1 LYSDISDIQNLKKIS
16 DESMKEFTDDFELYT
31 TIASACK
38 KNSLLNE
45 TVFAYKKAIGL
56 NNKSTRIY
64 QYLGEVYLEL
74 GDSKNAINSFKE
86 CISIDSDN
94 ELYNWLLSKAY
105 LLDSQIDKAKEQINI
120 AIKSYSGD
128 KNYFIQYAEICGEL
142 YKDTYPEL
150 EKLMINYID
159 ETKLY
164 NGRSEE
170 IKNKIFEFLEKCDS
184 GSNNEIILFELWE
197 YFNDSDILY
206 FLKEGS
212 DNVKYHLRKN
222 KSLTSEQLNL
232 LSNNLNESVFRLMF
246 NFENIDSNI
255 KANNGEPI
263 ESKDDLIWILEEI
276 LDRVI
281 STIEAVEY
289 YEEDTRF
296 EDYDDIDDLINAV
309 KEKFE
314 DLKEIIEFKNDPL
327 EIEDTGTNCDFL
339 PCFPGDEYSINI
351 IFRNIDFGKLGC
363 RYIFES
369 PTSDIENRGLALS
382 MEVEVWS
389 NSEGKGY
396 EFSEGKLD
404 DEFVDNGGLRYWK
417 LDGNITPTD
426 LVF

>member
-1 LYSDISDIQNLKKIS
+1 
-16 DESMKEFTDDFELYT
+16 M
-31 TIASACK
+31 
-38 KNSLLNE
+38 
-45 TVFAYKKAIGL
+45 TV
-56 NNKSTRIY
+56 
-64 QYLGEVYLEL
+64 
-74 GDSKNAINSFKE
+74 IN
-86 CISIDSDN
+86 D
-94 ELYNWLLSKAY
+94 
-105 LLDSQIDKAKEQINI
+105 
-120 AIKSYSGD
+120 
-128 KNYFIQYAEICGEL
+128 
-142 YKDTYPEL
+142 
-150 EKLMINYID
+150 
-159 ETKLY
+159 
-164 NGRSEE
+164 
-170 IKNKIFEFLEKCDS
+170 
-184 GSNNEIILFELWE
+184 
-197 YFNDSDILY
+197 
-206 FLKEGS
+206 
-212 DNVKYHLRKN
+212 
-222 KSLTSEQLNL
+222 
-232 LSNNLNESVFRLMF
+232 LNESVFKLMF

-255 KANNGEPI
+255 KANNGDPI
-263 ESKDDLIWILEEI
+263 ESVDDLIWILEEI

-281 STIEAVEY
+281 STIESVEY

-327 EIEDTGTNCDFL
+327 ELEEMGTDCDFL
-339 PCFPGDEYSINI
+339 PCFPGDKYSINI

-389 NSEGKGY
+389 NGEGKGY